1 MGSENRCIA
10 LPFTAGIVKT
20 LHAGERLLLSGEIL
34 TARDAAH
41 KRLADALAAGQHLP
55 VDLTDATIYYTGP
68 SATPPGRVIGSAG
81 PTTAYRMDPYCE
93 PLLQAGVRAMI
104 GKGEKRAGVEPLLM
118 HYCAV
123 YCAAVG
129 GAGAYLSERIV
140 LSEII
145 AYEDLGP
152 EAIHRFIVR
161 EFPVIVAQDAF
172 GGNIYRTVMRART
185 RE

>member
-1 MGSENRCIA
+1 MMDSEIKCIT
-10 LPFTAGIVKT
+10 LPFTAEIVKT
-20 LHAGERLLLSGEIL
+20 LHAGNHLLLNGEIL

-41 KRLADALAAGQHLP
+41 KRLVDACAAGQLLP

-93 PLLQAGVRAMI
+93 PLLQAGVRGMI
-104 GKGEKRAGVEPLLM
+104 GKGEKSTDVEQLLKQ
-118 HYCAV
+118 YCAV
-123 YCAAVG
+123 YCAAIG

-140 LSEII
+140 SSEII

-152 EAIHRFIVR
+152 EAIHRFVVR
-161 EFPVIVAQDAF
+161 EFPVVVAQDAF
-172 GGNIYRTVMRART
+172 GGNVYRTILHSGS
-185 RE
+185 